1 MPEARRASVKAA
13 VIAAALALAAYQF
26 AALASIAATQAV
38 TFDGAMNLRAAEE
51 LFRSGRYGSYYGG
64 FRFFPPEIQ
73 TGLPV
78 QIPAGFFVHVLGK
91 SPFAQNLA
99 NLLYLAGAAAVVFAL
114 IRRAAGRV
122 AAAVAAA
129 LFFATPGLT
138 PFPEAPSA
146 ARLVPSLGF
155 DNRYANALGGYGE
168 LPALFFGLLALLL
181 LLAALRRTGAAF
193 ALLAGLAAGA
203 SFATKTVALMWCG
216 PLVLLALAA
225 LRGRDRSFRRALPLL
240 AGAALPPL
248 AVEAWK
254 FAALGDGANYL
265 AWWSIQSAMIWQI
278 SGAEDSVARLWRIGP
293 TMARHL
299 DVLALHVAQPLAVV
313 VPFLVAPWLAG
324 ALALWRGRRTL
335 SLETRLVLAFLLVT
349 SVAYFVWF
357 LGFSPTEHAWLRR
370 ILNGLALQLMLAV
383 LAAHL
388 LWRRDAAAGGP
399 LAFRRGMAGAIA
411 LLVVWVAAPHGA
423 NMLKFATHPVTQREQ
438 AAARFVAALPREAT
452 IFGWGWGQSPMIDLL
467 VQRGF
472 EDINNRAPSE
482 IPFARG
488 AYLVVDQWVHEGWFG
503 IHAELARWYRA
514 ERVYGDEDITVYRL
528 IGPAPLAPPLPAT
541 PLPSRIDFRGDRA
554 AAAAG
559 LYELPGGR
567 IWMRP
572 EARIALG
579 AGDAAQLRLALRAP
593 ESLFGLAN
601 LARAAPPGGL
611 PRLALRLEG
620 CTEMVVAIPEPGP
633 HEFRLPL
640 RCAAGPPRGNAV
652 LALELDRAA
661 LQHVFLADGRS
672 LGLELLSIALEAR

>member
-1 MPEARRASVKAA
+1 MPEARRVSVNAA
-13 VIAAALALAAYQF
+13 VTAAALALAAYQF
-26 AALASIAATQAV
+26 AVLVSIAATQAL

-51 LFRSGRYGSYYGG
+51 LFRSGRYGSYYDG

-78 QIPAGFFVHVLGK
+78 QIPAGFFVHLLGK

-99 NLLYLAGAAAVVFAL
+99 NLLSLAGTAAVVFAL
-114 IRRAAGRV
+114 IRGIGGRAV
-122 AAAVAAA
+122 AAVAVA
-129 LFFATPGLT
+129 LFFAAPGLT

-181 LLAALRRTGAAF
+181 ILAALRRAGAPF

-203 SFATKTVALMWCG
+203 SFATKTIALMWCG

-225 LRGRDRSFRRALPLL
+225 LRARDGSFRRALPLL

-254 FAALGDGANYL
+254 FAALGDWSNYL
-265 AWWSIQSAMIWQI
+265 AWWRIQSAMIWQI
-278 SGAEDSVARLWRIGP
+278 SGAEDSLARLWRIGP
-293 TMARHL
+293 TVSRHME
-299 DVLALHVAQPLAVV
+299 VLALHVAQPVAVV
-313 VPFLVAPWLAG
+313 VPFLIVPWLAG
-324 ALALWRGRRTL
+324 ALALWRRRRTL
-335 SLETRLVLAFLLVT
+335 PLEARLVLAFLLIT
-349 SVAYFVWF
+349 SMAYFVWF
-357 LGFSPTEHAWLRR
+357 LGFSPTEHMWLRR
-370 ILNGLALQLMLAV
+370 ILNGLVLQVVLAV
-383 LAAHL
+383 LVAHL
-388 LWRRDAAAGGP
+388 LWRRDVAGGGLLAVRRGAAAT
-399 LAFRRGMAGAIA
+399 MA
-411 LLVVWVAAPHGA
+411 LLIAWVAAPHGA
-423 NMLKFATHPVTQREQ
+423 NLPKFAVHPVTKREQ

-467 VQRGF
+467 VRRGF
-472 EDINNRAPSE
+472 EDINNRAPGE

-514 ERVYGDEDITVYRL
+514 ERVYEDKDITVYRL
-528 IGPAPLAPPLPAT
+528 TGVAPMDPPVAAK
-541 PLPSRIDFRGDRA
+541 PLPSRVDFRSERA
-554 AAAAG
+554 TVAAG

-572 EARIALG
+572 QARIALG
-579 AGDAAQLRLALRAP
+579 AGEVVELRIALRAP
-593 ESLFGLAN
+593 ESLFGLVN
-601 LARAAPPGGL
+601 LARAAPRSGP
-611 PRLALRLEG
+611 PRLTLRLEG
-620 CTEMVVAIPEPGP
+620 CEAMVAEIPKPGP
-633 HEFRLPL
+633 HAFRLPL
-640 RCAAGPPRGNAV
+640 RCAGAPPRGNV
-652 LALELDRAA
+652 VVALELDRAA

-672 LGLELLSIALEAR
+672 LGLELLSIEIVAR